1 MLRLPSVVLRLP
13 FTASGVVKVQRTV
26 TVNGDSEPT
35 RVPAGRSVVPPT
47 PGQTGIV
54 GFVVVPVQSA
64 AFNVLFGS
72 STW

>member
-13 FTASGVVKVQRTV
+13 FAASGVVKVQRTV
-26 TVNGDSEPT
+26 TVNGDNEPESP
-35 RVPAGRSVVPPT
+35 VRSVVPPA

-54 GFVVVPVQSA
+54 GFVVVPVQSV